1 MPERPL
7 FPGVH
12 EHRGQRAEAGQGRR
26 RGGGGAARAAAEA
39 LDAEASSGESPVL
52 RGGGDRGAAGGFPI
66 SAESSHNSV
75 YGASPSGGSAHRYG
89 QQQQSQLKQQAGPS
103 AGDGAGPGGMGFRG
117 FGADEGAGFG
127 IIRGILDRHPSPGS
141 SSIANASASPAA
153 SGGDVTSDADVSSSG
168 NSASAPQPQPPQSS
182 QQAQQAQPPS
192 ASAAVQPGAMRLAD
206 QLRSFDA
213 LRGDLNDRLRH
224 RLEHMRSSR
233 EESYR
238 AKFNAFQ
245 VRVRAGRRRRGTRAS
260 TLTDERH
267 RMRARRGATG
277 RSGAGDRRDARGRRL
292 QRQPLAARR
301 GGLEARGP
309 RAHRGL
315 TPMVRGAQRTT
326 SGAQRR

>member
-1 MPERPL
+1 MP
-7 FPGVH
+7 
-12 EHRGQRAEAGQGRR
+12 
-26 RGGGGAARAAAEA
+26 
-39 LDAEASSGESPVL
+39 SS
-52 RGGGDRGAAGGFPI
+52 RGAAGGFPI

-127 IIRGILDRHPSPGS
+127 IRGILDQHPSPGS

-153 SGGDVTSDADVSSSG
+153 AGGDVTSDADVSSSG

-315 TPMVRGAQRTT
+315 APMVRGAQRTT